1 MKTNTASKAETPAV
15 RQRILDTAARL
26 FHRQG
31 YNSTGINQLIEEAGV
46 AKASLYQHFKTK
58 DDILKAYLMET
69 SQAWFEQVDKTIQG
83 QYTTKEKVLA
93 LFDMLGDFATSVDFR
108 GCNFQNAL
116 VELDINE
123 TDTRQFIQGHKSRM
137 GQVFADLL
145 SSAEPDVAN
154 EVTLLFEG
162 ALITSQLFHNL
173 EPIKTARRIV
183 ERIL

>member
-1 MKTNTASKAETPAV
+1 MTTPVKSRPEPSAV

-69 SQAWFEQVDKTIQG
+69 SQAWFEQVEKAISG
-83 QYTTKEKVLA
+83 PSSTKEKVLA
-93 LFDMLGDFATSVDFR
+93 LFDMLGDYSTSVDFR

-137 GQVFADLL
+137 GQVFANLL
-145 SSAEPDVAN
+145 PSAGPDVAE

-162 ALITSQLFHNL
+162 ALITSQLFHSL
-173 EPIKTARRIV
+173 EPIQTARRIV
-183 ERIL
+183 ERML